1 MSNFTMFFGN
11 EDGEV
16 IRLSLPQYQ
25 FVDITEKSEANDST
39 KFYLTGE
46 DGLFGGTKADQ
57 QSLRVPFTDGERLI
71 DTVMEPKRFQ
81 LQLEIKAVDYRAIE
95 LARRKIEKIF
105 NPKRPTMVNYKGQSE
120 QKVLVVYADSVPEFP
135 LSLLGGDNASQGVI
149 IDVTAYNP
157 YWQSVELSEVELTAF
172 RPLFEFTSEY
182 WEVPDELFEIGIES
196 SERILDNNG
205 DAAVPIIITM
215 RGPVKNPSFTNVTT
229 GKTIKINTTLSRSDV
244 LVIDTG
250 APSVK
255 INGDNAFNLLDLS
268 SEFWSVEKGENLV
281 TYQADEGV
289 ETATLDIKW
298 RTNFVGI

>member
-25 FVDITEKSEANDST
+25 FVDIVDKADAADSM

-57 QSLRVPFTDGERLI
+57 QSLRVPFTDGELLI
-71 DTVMEPKRFQ
+71 DTVMEPKKFQ
-81 LQLEIKAVDYRAIE
+81 LQLEIKAGNYRE
-95 LARRKIEKIF
+95 LEVARRKIEEIF

-157 YWQSVELSEVELTAF
+157 YWQSIELSEVELTAF
-172 RPLFEFTSEY
+172 QPLFEFASEY
-182 WEVPDELFEIGIES
+182 WEVPDNVFEVGVES
-196 SERILDNNG
+196 SDRILDNNG
-205 DAAVPIIITM
+205 DTAVPIIITM
-215 RGPVKNPSFTNVTT
+215 RGPVKNPSFTNATT
-229 GKTIKINTTLSRSDV
+229 EKTIKVNATLSKDDT

-255 INGDNAFNLLDLS
+255 INGNNAFNLLDLS
-268 SEFWSVEKGENLV
+268 SEFWNVEKGENLV
-281 TYQADEGV
+281 TYQADEGQ
-289 ETATLDIKW
+289 ETATLDVKW

>member
-25 FVDITEKSEANDST
+25 FVDITEKSEVSDST
-39 KFYLTGE
+39 KFYLAGE

-57 QSLRVPFTDGERLI
+57 QSLRVPFTDGERLV
-71 DTVMEPKRFQ
+71 DTVMEVKKFQ
-81 LQLEIKAVDYRAIE
+81 LQLEIKATNYREVEI
-95 LARRKIEKIF
+95 ARRKVEKIF

-172 RPLFEFTSEY
+172 QPLFEFTSEY

-196 SERILDNNG
+196 SERTLDNNG
-205 DAAVPIIITM
+205 DTSVPIVITM

-229 GKTIKINTTLSRSDV
+229 GKTIKVNATLSKNDV
-244 LVIDTG
+244 LIIDTG

-268 SEFWSVEKGENLV
+268 SEFWNVEKGENLV
-281 TYQADEGV
+281 TYQADEGA